1 MPVNETTLTQYALG
15 ILDYE
20 EYRAIQTKISASPTL
35 QKELVMIRH
44 ALQPLALAEKPIHPS
59 NHLRNK
65 ILSSIR
71 DQTQFD
77 GFIERFA
84 DFFDLNR
91 PTSQNLLAKINLESD
106 SLWKSTLFPGVTIM
120 KFSGGS
126 RVAMATCGIVQVKPG
141 KLFPAHQH
149 QGNEEILVLQGEA
162 RDDKGYIFAPG
173 DRFHFSA
180 GSRHSF
186 YILGDETFVFA
197 VVLDKKNKW
206 LWIKTCIDYLQLNK
220 KKC

>member
-1 MPVNETTLTQYALG
+1 MPINETILTQYALG
-15 ILDYE
+15 ILDDE
-20 EYRAIQTKISASPTL
+20 ESRAIQREISASPTL
-35 QKELVMIRH
+35 QKELIMIRQ

-59 NHLRNK
+59 DHLRNNV
-65 ILSSIR
+65 LSSIR
-71 DQTQFD
+71 DQTRFD

-84 DFFDLNR
+84 DFFDLDR
-91 PTSQNLLAKINLESD
+91 PTSENFLVKIDLESD
-106 SLWKSTLFPGVTIM
+106 PVWKSTLFPGVTLM

-126 RVAMATCGIVQVKPG
+126 RVAMATCGIIRVKPG

-186 YILGDETFVFA
+186 HILGDETFVFA

-206 LWIKTCIDYLQLNK
+206 LWIKTLIDYLQLK
-220 KKC
+220 KIKR